1 MVGDLNSP
9 GWPLVEALFRQ
20 GTIWA
25 KVRGNRQGLRAKTI
39 RITMRHLSSLL
50 VAAVMLVASAA
61 QAQQSR
67 FTTGP
72 VISDYGPV
80 AEIESAAPVPPESV
94 TAVEPQPIVRSMVVA
109 VDRDLLP

>member
-1 MVGDLNSP
+1 
-9 GWPLVEALFRQ
+9 
-20 GTIWA
+20 
-25 KVRGNRQGLRAKTI
+25 
-39 RITMRHLSSLL
+39 MRHLSLLL

-80 AEIESAAPVPPESV
+80 AEIESAAPVPPETVFKVKLREDELKS
-94 TAVEPQPIVRSMVVA
+94 TQSAPSKQGETTS
-109 VDRDLLP
+109 